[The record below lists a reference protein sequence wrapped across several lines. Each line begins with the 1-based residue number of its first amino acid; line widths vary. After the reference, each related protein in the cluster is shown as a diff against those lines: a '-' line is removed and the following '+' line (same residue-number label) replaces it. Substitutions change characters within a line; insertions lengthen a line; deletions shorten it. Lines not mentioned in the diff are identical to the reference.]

1 MANKFLKTATALTIM
16 GTSLL
21 GAGAFTAKADNTD
34 SLKFND
40 VPANHWSTK
49 AIYDLTNRKVVQGYG
64 NNIFGFGDN
73 VTRGQVARMI
83 YMYVKPVDADAS
95 FKNPFTDIKG
105 HMFEKEIRALA
116 KAGLVSGYGDA
127 KYGPDD
133 VLTREQMAQ
142 VLTNAFKFKS
152 TKTTS
157 FTDIDKNSWALKAIS
172 ALEENGVTIGTGGKM
187 YSPYA
192 HVTRGQVARM
202 IYMYVKPV
210 DADASFKNPFTD
222 IKGHLF
228 EKEIRA
234 LAKAGLVNGFGDGK
248 YGPDDILTREQMAQ
262 VLKNAFKFKAT
273 KTTKFADVDKN
284 SWSYDAISALEENGV
299 TIGTGGNMYSP
310 KMFVTREAYSQ
321 FLFNSI
327 NAVEKE
333 EKPEV
338 KPDPKPETKPE
349 EKPEVKPDPK
359 PETKPEE
366 KPEVKP
372 DPKPETKPEEKP
384 EVKPDP
390 KPETNLP
397 SSIDKGLVTEEVTYN
412 PNAMKNPIA
421 QKSISTEAQNLIKS
435 VNAKFG
441 TNLKYADLNGTIRI
455 IDKNMYLPE
464 GTIGAQVYVNATS
477 ENDFKII
484 FLDNNEAT
492 IELAKKWTTML
503 NSDLVLDKEI
513 QETVDAQEI
522 NNYEKGKY
530 KIRVGHS
537 TADHMM
543 YIQVRV

>member
-1 MANKFLKTATALTIM
+1 MKKLIYLEEQTMANKFLKTATALTIM

-21 GAGAFTAKADNTD
+21 GAGAFTAKAADNTD

-83 YMYVKPVDADAS
+83 YMYVKPADANAS

-105 HMFEKEIRALA
+105 HLFEKEILALA
-116 KAGLVSGYGDA
+116 KAGLVNGFGDG

-133 VLTREQMAQ
+133 ILTREQMAQ
-142 VLTNAFKFKS
+142 VLTNAFKFKA

-172 ALEENGVTIGTGGKM
+172 ALEENGVTIGTGGNM
-187 YSPYA
+187 YSPYT
-192 HVTRGQVARM
+192 HVTR
-202 IYMYVKPV
+202 
-210 DADASFKNPFTD
+210 
-222 IKGHLF
+222 
-228 EKEIRA
+228 
-234 LAKAGLVNGFGDGK
+234 
-248 YGPDDILTREQMAQ
+248 EQ
-262 VLKNAFKFKAT
+262 
-273 KTTKFADVDKN
+273 
-284 SWSYDAISALEENGV
+284 
-299 TIGTGGNMYSP
+299 
-310 KMFVTREAYSQ
+310 YSQ
-321 FLFNSI
+321 FLYNSI
-327 NAVEKE
+327 NAVEKETKPEVKPDPKPE

-338 KPDPKPETKPE
+338 KPDPKPEEKPEVKPDPKPEEKPEVKPDPKPEEKPEVKPDPKPEEKPEVKPDPKPE

-366 KPEVKP
+366 KP
-372 DPKPETKPEEKP
+372 D
-384 EVKPDP
+384 
-390 KPETNLP
+390 TNLP
-397 SSIDKGLVTEEVTYN
+397 SSLDKGLVTEEVTYN

-435 VNAKFG
+435 VNAKYG

-543 YIQVRV
+543 YVQVRV

>member
-34 SLKFND
+34 SLKYND

-49 AIYDLTNRKVVQGYG
+49 AIYNLTNRKIVQGYG

-83 YMYVKPVDADAS
+83 YMYIKPADADAS
-95 FKNPFTDIKG
+95 FKNPFTDIRG

-116 KAGLVSGYGDA
+116 KAGLVNGYGEG
-127 KYGPDD
+127 KFGPDD

-192 HVTRGQVARM
+192 DV
-202 IYMYVKPV
+202 
-210 DADASFKNPFTD
+210 
-222 IKGHLF
+222 
-228 EKEIRA
+228 
-234 LAKAGLVNGFGDGK
+234 
-248 YGPDDILTREQMAQ
+248 TREQ
-262 VLKNAFKFKAT
+262 
-273 KTTKFADVDKN
+273 
-284 SWSYDAISALEENGV
+284 
-299 TIGTGGNMYSP
+299 
-310 KMFVTREAYSQ
+310 YSQ
-321 FLFNSI
+321 FLYNSI

-333 EKPEV
+333 TKPEV

-390 KPETNLP
+390 KPETKPEERPEVKPDPKPETKPEEKPEVKPEQPKVPEGLDVNMVSDDFEYFPESLENP
-397 SSIDKGLVTEEVTYN
+397 AVKKQLSS
-412 PNAMKNPIA
+412 
-421 QKSISTEAQNLIKS
+421 EAQNILKGINNKY
-435 VNAKFG
+435 N
-441 TNLKYADLNGTIRI
+441 TNLKYDNLLGGVYIL
-455 IDKNMYLPE
+455 DKNMYLPE
-464 GTIGAQVYVNATS
+464 GTIGAQFVVLGNA
-477 ENDFKII
+477 NDFKIL

-492 IELAKKWTTML
+492 VELTKKMG
-503 NSDLVLDKEI
+503 NFHERFKF
-513 QETVDAQEI
+513 
-522 NNYEKGKY
+522 
-530 KIRVGHS
+530 R
-537 TADHMM
+537 
-543 YIQVRV
+543 

>member
-40 VPANHWSTK
+40 VPASHWSTK

-105 HMFEKEIRALA
+105 H
-116 KAGLVSGYGDA
+116 
-127 KYGPDD
+127 
-133 VLTREQMAQ
+133 
-142 VLTNAFKFKS
+142 
-152 TKTTS
+152 
-157 FTDIDKNSWALKAIS
+157 
-172 ALEENGVTIGTGGKM
+172 
-187 YSPYA
+187 
-192 HVTRGQVARM
+192 
-202 IYMYVKPV
+202 
-210 DADASFKNPFTD
+210 
-222 IKGHLF
+222 LF
-228 EKEIRA
+228 EKEILA

-262 VLKNAFKFKAT
+262 VLTNAFKFKAT

-284 SWSYDAISALEENGV
+284 SWSYGAISALEENGV

-321 FLFNSI
+321 FLYNSI
-327 NAVEKE
+327 NVIEKVQKPEVKPDPKPETKPE

-390 KPETNLP
+390 KPETKPEEKPEVKPDPKPDVQLP
-397 SSIDKGLVTEEVTYN
+397 TGMDSNLVTENIEYYPEAVEKMPVVKQQVSN
-412 PNAMKNPIA
+412 
-421 QKSISTEAQNLIKS
+421 EAQRIIKE
-435 VNAKFG
+435 VNGRFD
-441 TNLKYADLNGTIRI
+441 TNLKYSEISNDVSLL
-455 IDKNMYLPE
+455 DKNMYLPA
-464 GTIGAQVYVNATS
+464 GTIGAQFVVQSDNEGNY
-477 ENDFKII
+477 KII
-484 FLDNNEAT
+484 FLDNNKATVSLTKEWTKLLSGLNLDNELQEAIDT
-492 IELAKKWTTML
+492 QKTK
-503 NSDLVLDKEI
+503 VF
-513 QETVDAQEI
+513 
-522 NNYEKGKY
+522 EKDNF
-530 KIRVGHS
+530 KIRIAHS
-537 TADHMM
+537 TAEHMM
-543 YIQVRV
+543 YVEVEKK

>member
-1 MANKFLKTATALTIM
+1 MLKYLDFMFKFGTIKESMKKLIYLEEQTMANKFLKTATALTIM

-21 GAGAFTAKADNTD
+21 GAGAFTAKAADNTD
-34 SLKFND
+34 SLKFSD

-83 YMYVKPVDADAS
+83 YMYVKPA
-95 FKNPFTDIKG
+95 
-105 HMFEKEIRALA
+105 
-116 KAGLVSGYGDA
+116 
-127 KYGPDD
+127 
-133 VLTREQMAQ
+133 
-142 VLTNAFKFKS
+142 
-152 TKTTS
+152 
-157 FTDIDKNSWALKAIS
+157 
-172 ALEENGVTIGTGGKM
+172 
-187 YSPYA
+187 
-192 HVTRGQVARM
+192 
-202 IYMYVKPV
+202 

-262 VLKNAFKFKAT
+262 VLTNAFKFKAT

-284 SWSYDAISALEENGV
+284 SWSYGAISALEENGV

-310 KMFVTREAYSQ
+310 TMSVTREAYSQ
-321 FLFNSI
+321 FLYNSI
-327 NAVEKE
+327 NAVEKETKPEVKPDPKPETKPETKPE

-390 KPETNLP
+390 KPETKPEEKPEVKPDPKPETKPEEKPDTNLP
-397 SSIDKGLVTEEVTYN
+397 SSLDKGLVTEEVTYN

-435 VNAKFG
+435 VNAKYG

-543 YIQVRV
+543 YVQVRV

>member
-1 MANKFLKTATALTIM
+1 MKKLIYLEEQTMANKFLKTATALTIM

-21 GAGAFTAKADNTD
+21 GAGAFTAKAADNTD

-83 YMYVKPVDADAS
+83 YMYVKPADAD
-95 FKNPFTDIKG
+95 
-105 HMFEKEIRALA
+105 
-116 KAGLVSGYGDA
+116 V
-127 KYGPDD
+127 
-133 VLTREQMAQ
+133 
-142 VLTNAFKFKS
+142 
-152 TKTTS
+152 
-157 FTDIDKNSWALKAIS
+157 
-172 ALEENGVTIGTGGKM
+172 
-187 YSPYA
+187 
-192 HVTRGQVARM
+192 
-202 IYMYVKPV
+202 
-210 DADASFKNPFTD
+210 SFKNPFTD

-228 EKEIRA
+228 EKEILA

-262 VLKNAFKFKAT
+262 VLTNAFKFKAT

-284 SWSYDAISALEENGV
+284 SWSYGAISALEENGV

-321 FLFNSI
+321 FLYNSI

-333 EKPEV
+333 TKPEV
-338 KPDPKPETKPE
+338 KPDPKPETKP
-349 EKPEVKPDPK
+349 D
-359 PETKPEE
+359 
-366 KPEVKP
+366 
-372 DPKPETKPEEKP
+372 
-384 EVKPDP
+384 
-390 KPETNLP
+390 TNLP

-412 PNAMKNPIA
+412 PNAMKNQIA

-435 VNAKFG
+435 VNSKYG
-441 TNLKYADLNGTIRI
+441 TNLKYADLNGTIRL
-455 IDKNMYLPE
+455 IDKNMYLPA
-464 GTIGAQVYVNATS
+464 GTIGAQVYIDAVS

-503 NSDLVLDKEI
+503 NSDLILDKEI

-530 KIRVGHS
+530 KVRVGHS

>member
-83 YMYVKPVDADAS
+83 YMYVKPA
-95 FKNPFTDIKG
+95 
-105 HMFEKEIRALA
+105 
-116 KAGLVSGYGDA
+116 
-127 KYGPDD
+127 
-133 VLTREQMAQ
+133 
-142 VLTNAFKFKS
+142 
-152 TKTTS
+152 
-157 FTDIDKNSWALKAIS
+157 
-172 ALEENGVTIGTGGKM
+172 
-187 YSPYA
+187 
-192 HVTRGQVARM
+192 
-202 IYMYVKPV
+202 

-228 EKEIRA
+228 EKEILA

-262 VLKNAFKFKAT
+262 VLTNAFKFKAT
-273 KTTKFADVDKN
+273 KISKFADVDKN
-284 SWSYDAISALEENGV
+284 SWSYGAISALEENGV

-321 FLFNSI
+321 FLYNSI

-333 EKPEV
+333 TKPEV
-338 KPDPKPETKPE
+338 KPEVKPETKPE
-349 EKPEVKPDPK
+349 EKPEVKPDLK

-366 KPEVKP
+366 KP
-372 DPKPETKPEEKP
+372 D
-384 EVKPDP
+384 
-390 KPETNLP
+390 TNLP
-397 SSIDKGLVTEEVTYN
+397 SNIDKDLVTEEVTYN

-435 VNAKFG
+435 VNVKYG

-464 GTIGAQVYVNATS
+464 GTIGAQVYVNATN

>member
-83 YMYVKPVDADAS
+83 YMYVKPA
-95 FKNPFTDIKG
+95 
-105 HMFEKEIRALA
+105 
-116 KAGLVSGYGDA
+116 
-127 KYGPDD
+127 
-133 VLTREQMAQ
+133 
-142 VLTNAFKFKS
+142 
-152 TKTTS
+152 
-157 FTDIDKNSWALKAIS
+157 
-172 ALEENGVTIGTGGKM
+172 
-187 YSPYA
+187 
-192 HVTRGQVARM
+192 
-202 IYMYVKPV
+202 

-384 EVKPDP
+384 E
-390 KPETNLP
+390 TNLP

-522 NNYEKGKY
+522 NNYEKGIY

>member
-1 MANKFLKTATALTIM
+1 MKKLIYLEEQTMANKFLKTATALTIM

-21 GAGAFTAKADNTD
+21 GAGAFTAKAADNTD

-83 YMYVKPVDADAS
+83 YMYVKPA
-95 FKNPFTDIKG
+95 
-105 HMFEKEIRALA
+105 
-116 KAGLVSGYGDA
+116 
-127 KYGPDD
+127 
-133 VLTREQMAQ
+133 
-142 VLTNAFKFKS
+142 
-152 TKTTS
+152 
-157 FTDIDKNSWALKAIS
+157 
-172 ALEENGVTIGTGGKM
+172 
-187 YSPYA
+187 
-192 HVTRGQVARM
+192 
-202 IYMYVKPV
+202 

-228 EKEIRA
+228 EKEILA

-262 VLKNAFKFKAT
+262 VLTNAFKFKAT
-273 KTTKFADVDKN
+273 KTTKFSDVDKN
-284 SWSYDAISALEENGV
+284 SWSYGAISALEENGV

-321 FLFNSI
+321 FLYNSI

-333 EKPEV
+333 TKPEV

-372 DPKPETKPEEKP
+372 DPKPETKPEVKPDPKPETKPEEKP

-390 KPETNLP
+390 KPETKP
-397 SSIDKGLVTEEVTYN
+397 EEKPEVKPDPKPETKPEVKPEQPKVPEGLDVNIVSDDFEYFPESLEN
-412 PNAMKNPIA
+412 PAVKK
-421 QKSISTEAQNLIKS
+421 QLSTEAQNILKGINNKYH
-435 VNAKFG
+435 
-441 TNLKYADLNGTIRI
+441 TNLKYDNLLGGVYVL
-455 IDKNMYLPE
+455 DKNMYLPE
-464 GTIGAQVYVNATS
+464 GTIGAQFVVLGGA
-477 ENDFKII
+477 NDFKIL

-492 IELAKKWTTML
+492 VELTKKWVTFMNGL
-503 NSDLVLDKEI
+503 NLDKEI
-513 QETVDAQEI
+513 QETVEAKAI
-522 NNYEKGKY
+522 NTYEKGNY
-530 KIRVGHS
+530 KIRIGQS
-537 TADHMM
+537 TAEHTM
-543 YIQVRV
+543 YVEVEPK

>member
-34 SLKFND
+34 SLKFSD

-83 YMYVKPVDADAS
+83 YMYVKPADADAS
-95 FKNPFTDIKG
+95 FKNPFTDIRG

-116 KAGLVSGYGDA
+116 KAGLVNGYGEG
-127 KYGPDD
+127 KFGPDD

-142 VLTNAFKFKS
+142 VLTNAFKFKA

-192 HVTRGQVARM
+192 HVTR
-202 IYMYVKPV
+202 
-210 DADASFKNPFTD
+210 
-222 IKGHLF
+222 
-228 EKEIRA
+228 
-234 LAKAGLVNGFGDGK
+234 
-248 YGPDDILTREQMAQ
+248 EQ
-262 VLKNAFKFKAT
+262 
-273 KTTKFADVDKN
+273 
-284 SWSYDAISALEENGV
+284 
-299 TIGTGGNMYSP
+299 
-310 KMFVTREAYSQ
+310 YSQ
-321 FLFNSI
+321 FLYNSI

-333 EKPEV
+333 TKPEV

-384 EVKPDP
+384 ET
-390 KPETNLP
+390 KPETKP
-397 SSIDKGLVTEEVTYN
+397 EVPAGLDASLANEKLVYYPE
-412 PNAMKNPIA
+412 ALKNPIV
-421 QKSISTEAQNLIKS
+421 QKQVSSEAQSIIKDINS
-435 VNAKFG
+435 
-441 TNLKYADLNGTIRI
+441 TYSTSLKYKEIGGSIDLL
-455 IDKNMYLPE
+455 DSNMYLPE
-464 GTIGAQVYVNATS
+464 GSIGAQFSVVGS
-477 ENDFKII
+477 SGDFKIY
-484 FLDNNEAT
+484 FLDNNKAT
-492 IELAKKWTTML
+492 VELAKQWTTLLSGL
-503 NSDLVLDKEI
+503 NLDKEI
-513 QETVDAQEI
+513 QETVDARKI
-522 NNYEKGKY
+522 NNYEKGNY
-530 KIRVGHS
+530 KIRIGQS
-537 TADHMM
+537 MADHTM
-543 YIQVRV
+543 YVDVHSK

>member
-83 YMYVKPVDADAS
+83 YMYVKPA
-95 FKNPFTDIKG
+95 
-105 HMFEKEIRALA
+105 
-116 KAGLVSGYGDA
+116 
-127 KYGPDD
+127 
-133 VLTREQMAQ
+133 
-142 VLTNAFKFKS
+142 
-152 TKTTS
+152 
-157 FTDIDKNSWALKAIS
+157 
-172 ALEENGVTIGTGGKM
+172 
-187 YSPYA
+187 
-192 HVTRGQVARM
+192 
-202 IYMYVKPV
+202 

-366 KPEVKP
+366 KPE
-372 DPKPETKPEEKP
+372 
-384 EVKPDP
+384 
-390 KPETNLP
+390 TNLP
-397 SSIDKGLVTEEVTYN
+397 TSLDKVLTTEDVIY
-412 PNAMKNPIA
+412 NPIA
-421 QKSISTEAQNLIKS
+421 MDNPISQKSISTEAQNIIKS
-435 VNAKFG
+435 VNSKFG

-455 IDKNMYLPE
+455 LDKNMYLPA
-464 GTIGAQVYVNATS
+464 GTIGAQVYIDANN

-492 IELAKKWTTML
+492 IELTKKWVTML
-503 NSDLVLDKEI
+503 NSDLVLNKEI
-513 QETVDAQEI
+513 QETVDAQSI

-543 YIQVRV
+543 YVEVEPK

>member
-21 GAGAFTAKADNTD
+21 GAGAFTAKAADNTD

-83 YMYVKPVDADAS
+83 YMYVKPA
-95 FKNPFTDIKG
+95 
-105 HMFEKEIRALA
+105 
-116 KAGLVSGYGDA
+116 
-127 KYGPDD
+127 
-133 VLTREQMAQ
+133 
-142 VLTNAFKFKS
+142 
-152 TKTTS
+152 
-157 FTDIDKNSWALKAIS
+157 
-172 ALEENGVTIGTGGKM
+172 
-187 YSPYA
+187 
-192 HVTRGQVARM
+192 
-202 IYMYVKPV
+202 

-228 EKEIRA
+228 EKEILA

-262 VLKNAFKFKAT
+262 VLTNAFKFKAT

-284 SWSYDAISALEENGV
+284 SWSYGAISALEENGV
-299 TIGTGGNMYSP
+299 TIGTGDNMYSP

-321 FLFNSI
+321 FLYNSI
-327 NAVEKE
+327 NAVEKETKPEVKPDPKPETKPE

-338 KPDPKPETKPE
+338 KPDPKPETKPEEKPEVKPDPKPETKPETKPE

-390 KPETNLP
+390 KPEVPAGLDESLVQPDFDFHP
-397 SSIDKGLVTEEVTYN
+397 SALEN
-412 PNAMKNPIA
+412 PTVKKQLAP
-421 QKSISTEAQNLIKS
+421 EAQNILKEINSKY
-435 VNAKFG
+435 N
-441 TNLKYADLNGTIRI
+441 TNLKYANLNGAVTIL
-455 IDKNMYLPE
+455 DKGMYYPE
-464 GTIGAQVYVNATS
+464 GSYAGGQFVVEGEGDTFNIT
-477 ENDFKII
+477 
-484 FLDNNEAT
+484 FLDNNSAT
-492 IELAKKWTTML
+492 VELTKKWVAYLTGLDL
-503 NSDLVLDKEI
+503 NQEI
-513 QETVDAQEI
+513 QNAVDSKSITNHQ
-522 NNYEKGKY
+522 KGDY
-530 KIRVGHS
+530 KIRLGKTMIRDTMS
-537 TADHMM
+537 
-543 YIQVRV
+543 ILIEPK

>member
-1 MANKFLKTATALTIM
+1 MLKYLDFMFKFGTIKESIKKLIYLEEQTMANKFLKTATALTIM

-83 YMYVKPVDADAS
+83 YMYVKPA
-95 FKNPFTDIKG
+95 
-105 HMFEKEIRALA
+105 
-116 KAGLVSGYGDA
+116 
-127 KYGPDD
+127 
-133 VLTREQMAQ
+133 
-142 VLTNAFKFKS
+142 
-152 TKTTS
+152 
-157 FTDIDKNSWALKAIS
+157 
-172 ALEENGVTIGTGGKM
+172 
-187 YSPYA
+187 
-192 HVTRGQVARM
+192 
-202 IYMYVKPV
+202 

-262 VLKNAFKFKAT
+262 VLTNAFKFKAT
-273 KTTKFADVDKN
+273 KTTSFTDIDKN
-284 SWSYDAISALEENGV
+284 SWALKAISALEENGV

-310 KMFVTREAYSQ
+310 YTHVTREQYSQ
-321 FLFNSI
+321 FLYNSI

-333 EKPEV
+333 TKPEV
-338 KPDPKPETKPE
+338 KPDPKPE

-359 PETKPEE
+359 PEEKPEVKPDPKPEE

-372 DPKPETKPEEKP
+372 DPKPEEKPEVKPDPKPEEKP

-390 KPETNLP
+390 KPEEKPEVKPDPKPEVPAGLDANLVQP
-397 SSIDKGLVTEEVTYN
+397 DFKYN
-412 PNAMKNPIA
+412 PTVLENPNVKQQLA
-421 QKSISTEAQNLIKS
+421 PEAQNLLKEINNKY
-435 VNAKFG
+435 N
-441 TNLKYADLNGTIRI
+441 TNLKYDNLNGAVTIL
-455 IDKNMYLPE
+455 DKNMYYPE
-464 GTIGAQVYVNATS
+464 GSYIGGQFVIEGGGNK
-477 ENDFKII
+477 FKIG

-492 IELAKKWTTML
+492 VELTKRWVTYLTGL
-503 NSDLVLDKEI
+503 NVDQEI
-513 QETVDAQEI
+513 QETINAKGI
-522 NNYEKGKY
+522 NNYVKGNY
-530 KIRVGHS
+530 KIRVGQ
-537 TADHMM
+537 TMVQNTM
-543 YIQVRV
+543 YIYVEAK

>member
-1 MANKFLKTATALTIM
+1 MFNLGTIKESMKKLIYLEEQTMANKFLKTATALTIM

-83 YMYVKPVDADAS
+83 YMYVKPA
-95 FKNPFTDIKG
+95 
-105 HMFEKEIRALA
+105 
-116 KAGLVSGYGDA
+116 
-127 KYGPDD
+127 
-133 VLTREQMAQ
+133 
-142 VLTNAFKFKS
+142 
-152 TKTTS
+152 
-157 FTDIDKNSWALKAIS
+157 
-172 ALEENGVTIGTGGKM
+172 
-187 YSPYA
+187 
-192 HVTRGQVARM
+192 
-202 IYMYVKPV
+202 

-262 VLKNAFKFKAT
+262 VLTNAFKFKAT
-273 KTTKFADVDKN
+273 KTTSFTDIDKN
-284 SWSYDAISALEENGV
+284 SWALKAISALEENGV

-310 KMFVTREAYSQ
+310 YTHVTREQYSQ
-321 FLFNSI
+321 FLYNSI

-333 EKPEV
+333 TKPEV
-338 KPDPKPETKPE
+338 KPDPKPEEKPEVKPDPKPE

-384 EVKPDP
+384 EVKPDQP
-390 KPETNLP
+390 KVPEGLDANIVSDDFEYFPESLENP
-397 SSIDKGLVTEEVTYN
+397 AVKKQLSS
-412 PNAMKNPIA
+412 
-421 QKSISTEAQNLIKS
+421 EAQNILKGINNKYH
-435 VNAKFG
+435 
-441 TNLKYADLNGTIRI
+441 TNLKYDNLLGGVYVL
-455 IDKNMYLPE
+455 DKNMYLPE
-464 GTIGAQVYVNATS
+464 GTIGAQFVVLGNA
-477 ENDFKII
+477 NDFKIL

-492 IELAKKWTTML
+492 VELTKKWVTFMNGL
-503 NSDLVLDKEI
+503 NLDKEI
-513 QETVDAQEI
+513 QETVEAKTI
-522 NNYEKGKY
+522 NTYEKGNY
-530 KIRVGHS
+530 KIRIGQS
-537 TADHMM
+537 TAEHTM
-543 YIQVRV
+543 YVEVEPK

>member
-21 GAGAFTAKADNTD
+21 GAGAFTAKAANNTD

-49 AIYDLTNRKVVQGYG
+49 AIYNLTNRKVVQGYG

-83 YMYVKPVDADAS
+83 YMYVKPAD
-95 FKNPFTDIKG
+95 T
-105 HMFEKEIRALA
+105 
-116 KAGLVSGYGDA
+116 
-127 KYGPDD
+127 
-133 VLTREQMAQ
+133 
-142 VLTNAFKFKS
+142 
-152 TKTTS
+152 
-157 FTDIDKNSWALKAIS
+157 
-172 ALEENGVTIGTGGKM
+172 
-187 YSPYA
+187 
-192 HVTRGQVARM
+192 
-202 IYMYVKPV
+202 
-210 DADASFKNPFTD
+210 DASFKNPFTD

-228 EKEIRA
+228 EKEILA

-262 VLKNAFKFKAT
+262 VLTNAFKFKAT
-273 KTTKFADVDKN
+273 KTSKFADVDKN
-284 SWSYDAISALEENGV
+284 SWSYGAISALEENGV
-299 TIGTGGNMYSP
+299 TIGTGDNMYSP

-321 FLFNSI
+321 FLYNSI

-333 EKPEV
+333 TKPEVKPDPKPETKPEVKPDPKPETKPEVKPDPKPETKPEVKPEPKPETKPEV

-349 EKPEVKPDPK
+349 EKPE
-359 PETKPEE
+359 
-366 KPEVKP
+366 
-372 DPKPETKPEEKP
+372 
-384 EVKPDP
+384 
-390 KPETNLP
+390 TNLP
-397 SSIDKGLVTEEVTYN
+397 TSLDKVLTTDDVIY
-412 PNAMKNPIA
+412 NPIA
-421 QKSISTEAQNLIKS
+421 MDNPISQKSISTQAQNIIKS
-435 VNAKFG
+435 VNSKFG

-455 IDKNMYLPE
+455 LDKNMYLPA
-464 GTIGAQVYVNATS
+464 GTIGAQIYIDANN

-492 IELAKKWTTML
+492 IELTKKWVTML

-513 QETVDAQEI
+513 QESVDAQSI

-543 YIQVRV
+543 YVEVEPK

>member
-1 MANKFLKTATALTIM
+1 MLKYLDFIFKFGTIKESMKKLIYLEELTMANKFLKTATALTIM

-21 GAGAFTAKADNTD
+21 GAGAFTVKADNTD

-49 AIYDLTNRKVVQGYG
+49 AIYDLANRKVVAGYG
-64 NNIFGFGDN
+64 NNVFGFGDN

-83 YMYVKPVDADAS
+83 YAYVKPADADAS
-95 FKNPFTDIKG
+95 FKNPFNDIKG
-105 HMFEKEIRALA
+105 HMFEKEILALA
-116 KAGLVSGYGDA
+116 KAGLVSGYGEG

-142 VLTNAFKFKS
+142 VLTNAFKFKA
-152 TKTTS
+152 TTTTS
-157 FTDIDKNSWALKAIS
+157 FIDVDKKSWAYNAIN
-172 ALEENGVTIGTGGKM
+172 ALEENGVTIGTGGKL

-192 HVTRGQVARM
+192 HVTR
-202 IYMYVKPV
+202 
-210 DADASFKNPFTD
+210 
-222 IKGHLF
+222 
-228 EKEIRA
+228 
-234 LAKAGLVNGFGDGK
+234 
-248 YGPDDILTREQMAQ
+248 EQ
-262 VLKNAFKFKAT
+262 
-273 KTTKFADVDKN
+273 
-284 SWSYDAISALEENGV
+284 
-299 TIGTGGNMYSP
+299 
-310 KMFVTREAYSQ
+310 YSQ

-327 NAVEKE
+327 NVLEKE
-333 EKPEV
+333 TRPEV

-349 EKPEVKPDPK
+349 EKPD
-359 PETKPEE
+359 
-366 KPEVKP
+366 
-372 DPKPETKPEEKP
+372 
-384 EVKPDP
+384 
-390 KPETNLP
+390 TNLP
-397 SSIDKGLVTEEVTYN
+397 SSLDKGLVTEEVTYN

-435 VNAKFG
+435 VNAKYG

-543 YIQVRV
+543 YVQVRV

>member
-34 SLKFND
+34 SLKFSD

-83 YMYVKPVDADAS
+83 YMYVKPADADAS

-105 HMFEKEIRALA
+105 HLFEKEILALA
-116 KAGLVSGYGDA
+116 KAGLVNGFGDG

-133 VLTREQMAQ
+133 ILTREQMAQ
-142 VLTNAFKFKS
+142 VLTNAFKFKA

-172 ALEENGVTIGTGGKM
+172 ALEENGVTIGTGGNM
-187 YSPYA
+187 YSPYT
-192 HVTRGQVARM
+192 HVTR
-202 IYMYVKPV
+202 
-210 DADASFKNPFTD
+210 
-222 IKGHLF
+222 
-228 EKEIRA
+228 
-234 LAKAGLVNGFGDGK
+234 
-248 YGPDDILTREQMAQ
+248 EQ
-262 VLKNAFKFKAT
+262 
-273 KTTKFADVDKN
+273 
-284 SWSYDAISALEENGV
+284 
-299 TIGTGGNMYSP
+299 
-310 KMFVTREAYSQ
+310 YSQ
-321 FLFNSI
+321 FLYNSI

-333 EKPEV
+333 TKPEV

-349 EKPEVKPDPK
+349 EK

-397 SSIDKGLVTEEVTYN
+397 SNLDKGLVTEEVKYN
-412 PNAMKNPIA
+412 PIAMNDPIA

-435 VNAKFG
+435 VNSKYG
-441 TNLKYADLNGTIRI
+441 TNLKYADLNGVIRI
-455 IDKNMYLPE
+455 LDKNMYLPA
-464 GTIGAQVYVNATS
+464 GTIGAQVYINAIN

-484 FLDNNEAT
+484 FLDNNKAT
-492 IELAKKWTTML
+492 IELAKKWATML
-503 NSDLVLDKEI
+503 NPDLVLDKEI
-513 QETVDAQEI
+513 QETVDAQVI

-537 TADHMM
+537 TAENMM
-543 YIQVRV
+543 YVQVGLK

>member
-1 MANKFLKTATALTIM
+1 MLKYLDFIFKFDTIKESIKKLIYLEEQTMANKFLKTATALTIM

-105 HMFEKEIRALA
+105 H
-116 KAGLVSGYGDA
+116 
-127 KYGPDD
+127 
-133 VLTREQMAQ
+133 
-142 VLTNAFKFKS
+142 
-152 TKTTS
+152 
-157 FTDIDKNSWALKAIS
+157 
-172 ALEENGVTIGTGGKM
+172 
-187 YSPYA
+187 
-192 HVTRGQVARM
+192 
-202 IYMYVKPV
+202 
-210 DADASFKNPFTD
+210 
-222 IKGHLF
+222 LF

-262 VLKNAFKFKAT
+262 VLTNAFKFKAT